1 MATPAGSGL
10 PLSLAAAIAAGNT
23 ALAGAARG
31 WGWEGDAIGQSIL
44 ATSLDS
50 ARVLAVVLATL
61 VPAYDP
67 LWAGAADLVTAVMR
81 KALAGAAVSPA
92 LVLAVGALLG
102 RGAARSGPK
111 ERRPEY
117 GAPSGAAGAGGSEEA
132 SHGIEDVV
140 IHLPILHRTGA
151 SRCEW

>member
-1 MATPAGSGL
+1 MVRAKVDLA
-10 PLSLAAAIAAGNT
+10 LAAAVTAGNT
-23 ALAGAARG
+23 ALAGAAWGR
-31 WGWEGDAIGQSIL
+31 GWEGDAIGQSIL

-67 LWAGAADLVTAVMR
+67 LWADAADLVTTVMR
-81 KALAGAAVSPA
+81 KALAGTAVNPA
-92 LVLAVGALLG
+92 QVLAVGALLG
-102 RGAARSGPK
+102 RGAARGGPK

-117 GAPSGAAGAGGSEEA
+117 GAPGGAAGPGGPYEA

-140 IHLPILHRTGA
+140 IHLPILHRTGT
-151 SRCEW
+151 SRCESEC